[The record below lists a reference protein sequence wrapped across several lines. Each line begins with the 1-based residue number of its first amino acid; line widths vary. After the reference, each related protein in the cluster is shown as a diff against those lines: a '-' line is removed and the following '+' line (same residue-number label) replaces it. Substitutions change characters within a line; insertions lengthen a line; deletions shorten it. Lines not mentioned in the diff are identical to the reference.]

1 MATIVALAPHLSWE
15 QRAIALNSELAQS
28 CSIIRFVLREVSVE
42 GRTMW
47 SSHPRQHVHDAQHQ
61 RGTDH
66 NHQGRQDE

>member
-42 GRTMW
+42 GRTLW
-47 SSHPRQHVHDAQHQ
+47 SSHARQHVHDA
-61 RGTDH
+61 
-66 NHQGRQDE
+66 